1 MADGNLSSD
10 QQQSNNAQRE
20 AILRYLEACPNAADT
35 LNGVVEWWIPL
46 QRYHDDYDMIAK
58 ILEELFNEGLIEK
71 QVLPDKKV
79 IYKAIPAQDLLKK

>member
-1 MADGNLSSD
+1 MSSD

-46 QRYHDDYDMIAK
+46 QRYRDDYDMIAK
-58 ILEELFNEGLIEK
+58 ILDELFNEGLIEK

-79 IYKAIPAQDLLKK
+79 IYKAIPAQDSLKK